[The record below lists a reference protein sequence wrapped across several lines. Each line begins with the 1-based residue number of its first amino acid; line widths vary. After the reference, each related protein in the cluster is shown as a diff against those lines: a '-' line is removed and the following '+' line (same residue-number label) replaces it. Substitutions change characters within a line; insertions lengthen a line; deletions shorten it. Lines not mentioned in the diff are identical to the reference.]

1 MQTPTVFKNVP
12 RPSLALISLAV
23 LSLTMTGCAS
33 TKESVLP
40 QDGPTMKE
48 LYEGHM
54 ADLHVPFH
62 ATKGGTGRGQPLP
75 RAGFDHYA
83 GFVREAANEIDTVF
97 PRLPN
102 PTMVMY
108 IFPHLSG
115 GERTPVPGYVTTFT
129 FYERAEYAL
138 PGEVPGL
145 LVERLAGEEMNGTKS
160 DQSSGST
167 AKNNQLMATE

>member
-1 MQTPTVFKNVP
+1 MVFKHVL
-12 RPSLALISLAV
+12 RLSLALISLAL

-54 ADLHVPFH
+54 ADLHVSTAGP
-62 ATKGGTGRGQPLP
+62 GRGQPLP
-75 RAGFDHYA
+75 RQGIDHYV

-102 PTMVMY
+102 PTLVMY

-115 GERTPVPGYVTTFT
+115 DERTPVPGYVTTFT
-129 FYERAEYAL
+129 FYERTEYAL
-138 PGEVPGL
+138 PGEVPGRF
-145 LVERLAGEEMNGTKS
+145 VKGFADDAVDKTKG
-160 DQSSGST
+160 DQT
-167 AKNNQLMATE
+167 AVPPKQNNQPMATE